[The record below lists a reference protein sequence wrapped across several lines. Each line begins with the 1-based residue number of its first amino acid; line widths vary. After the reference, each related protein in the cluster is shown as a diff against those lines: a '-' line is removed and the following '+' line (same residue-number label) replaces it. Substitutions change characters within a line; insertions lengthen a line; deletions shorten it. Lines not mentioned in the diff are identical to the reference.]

1 MLSNN
6 LGDGCEGNDYLK
18 RMKAHEQSVFEDIR
32 QTIIADPGNHAYTSR
47 GIGPLF
53 KASKEARI
61 ALVGQAPGRK
71 SEEPGLHWNDLNG
84 KRLREWLRISR
95 EVFYESN
102 RIVQIPMDFY
112 FSGKG
117 KSGDLLPRKGF
128 AEQWHPRI
136 LAEMPR
142 LEMMILIRDYA

>member
-1 MLSNN
+1 
-6 LGDGCEGNDYLK
+6 
-18 RMKAHEQSVFEDIR
+18 
-32 QTIIADPGNHAYTSR
+32 
-47 GIGPLF
+47 
-53 KASKEARI
+53 
-61 ALVGQAPGRK
+61 
-71 SEEPGLHWNDLNG
+71 

-112 FSGKG
+112 FLGKG